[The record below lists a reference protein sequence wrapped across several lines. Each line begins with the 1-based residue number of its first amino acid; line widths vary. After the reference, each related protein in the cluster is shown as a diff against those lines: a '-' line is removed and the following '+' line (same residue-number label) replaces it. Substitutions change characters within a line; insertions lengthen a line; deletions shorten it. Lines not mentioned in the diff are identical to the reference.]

1 MVELPS
7 GEALR
12 MTTLLYSHPSSA
24 AHDPGPGHPE
34 SPARIRAILTLLERE
49 ERKGALMG
57 VHREEAPRATR
68 EQLERAHTGRYVE
81 AILAAEPDSGYRRID
96 ADTVMSPGSAEAAL
110 RAAGAAVAAVGAVI
124 AGEAQ
129 NAFCALRPPGHHAEA
144 ERAMGFC
151 LFNSVAI
158 GALAA
163 LATHGLER
171 VSIFDFDV
179 HHGNG
184 TQAIFASEPRMQYLS
199 THQWPLYPG
208 TGARDETGVG
218 NLVNR
223 PLPAGTGSR
232 EWRRVVE
239 ADILPAIDGFAPE
252 LIMVSA
258 GFDAHRADPLAMLEL
273 VEADYAWVTRE
284 LMALAARHAAG
295 RVVSVLEGGYDLNAL
310 ANSCLAHLNA
320 LRAP

>member
-1 MVELPS
+1 
-7 GEALR
+7 
-12 MTTLLYSHPSSA
+12 MTTLLYMHPSSLE
-24 AHDPGPGHPE
+24 HDTGPGHPE
-34 SPARIRAILTLLERE
+34 SPARMRALMAMLERE
-49 ERKGALMG
+49 ERKGTLVG
-57 VHREEAPRATR
+57 VERREPPRATR
-68 EQLERAHTGRYVE
+68 AQLERVHTARYVD
-81 AILAAEPDSGYRRID
+81 AVLRAEPASGHVRLD
-96 ADTVMSPGSAEAAL
+96 PDTVMSPGSGEAAL
-110 RAAGAAVAAVGAVI
+110 RAAGAAVAAVDAVI
-124 AGEAQ
+124 GGETDH
-129 NAFCALRPPGHHAEA
+129 AFCALRPPGHHAEA

-158 GALAA
+158 GVRQALDA
-163 LATHGLER
+163 HGLES

-184 TQAIFASEPRMQYLS
+184 TQHSFEREPRVQYLS

-218 NLVNR
+218 NIVNR

-239 ADILPAIDGFAPE
+239 ADILPPIDAFAPA

-273 VEADYAWVTRE
+273 VEDDYGWVTARLVE
-284 LMALAARHAAG
+284 LAGKHANG

-310 ANSCLAHLNA
+310 ANSALAHLNV
-320 LRAP
+320 LRTV

>member
-1 MVELPS
+1 
-7 GEALR
+7 

-24 AHDPGPGHPE
+24 VHDPGPGHPE

-57 VHREEAPRATR
+57 VHRAEAPRATR
-68 EQLERAHTGRYVE
+68 EQLERAHTGRYVD
-81 AILAAEPDSGYRRID
+81 AILGAEPASGYRRID
-96 ADTVMSPGSAEAAL
+96 PDTAMSPGSGEAAL
-110 RAAGAAVAAVGAVI
+110 RAAGAAAAAVGAVFG
-124 AGEAQ
+124 GEAQ
-129 NAFCALRPPGHHAEA
+129 NAFCALRPPGHHAEP

-151 LFNSVAI
+151 LFNNVAI
-158 GALAA
+158 GALEA
-163 LATHGLER
+163 LAVHRLER

-184 TQAIFASEPRMQYLS
+184 TQAIFAEEPRVQYLS

-208 TGARDETGVG
+208 TGARAETGVG
-218 NLVNR
+218 NLLNR
-223 PLPAGTGSR
+223 PLPAGTGSK
-232 EWRRVVE
+232 EWRRVVA

-252 LIMVSA
+252 LVMISA

-273 VEADYAWVTRE
+273 EEADYAWVTRE
-284 LMALAARHAAG
+284 AMALADRHAAG

-310 ANSCLAHLNA
+310 AQSCLAHLNA
-320 LRAP
+320 LRGP